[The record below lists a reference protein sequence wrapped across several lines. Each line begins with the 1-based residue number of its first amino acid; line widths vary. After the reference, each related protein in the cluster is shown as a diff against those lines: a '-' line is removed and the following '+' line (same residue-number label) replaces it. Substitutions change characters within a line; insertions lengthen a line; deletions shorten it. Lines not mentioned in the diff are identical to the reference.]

1 MDNKEIFA
9 VRLVELRES
18 RGISQQVLADDLEI
32 TRQSLSLYEKA
43 KRTINIDLLVKIA
56 KYFNVS
62 TDYLLGLTNVKK
74 VQTPEDEILKIVCDA
89 TGLTVEAL
97 RYILVIQ
104 TQGYIDILNNLLSH
118 GYLISVLESI
128 DNCLN
133 RADSFF
139 NNLSISAKNEILKEY
154 QNDIEQSLYI
164 LKLFATHDYDVFNIT
179 TLCKNKLNQETE
191 FYIYKSTKKLEE
203 IINIIIDERYTDDI
217 NKMAKEI
224 YEMYHNE
231 QKETSNNGNDN
242 KKDE

>member
-1 MDNKEIFA
+1 M
-9 VRLVELRES
+9 
-18 RGISQQVLADDLEI
+18 
-32 TRQSLSLYEKA
+32 QSS
-43 KRTINIDLLVKIA
+43 
-56 KYFNVS
+56 
-62 TDYLLGLTNVKK
+62 
-74 VQTPEDEILKIVCDA
+74 
-89 TGLTVEAL
+89 
-97 RYILVIQ
+97 Q

-154 QNDIEQSLYI
+154 QNDIEKSLYI
-164 LKLFATHDYDVFNIT
+164 LKLFETHDYDVFNIT

-203 IINIIIDERYTDDI
+203 IINIIIDERYTDDL

-231 QKETSNNGNDN
+231 QMEASDNVNDN